1 MEKRKFT
8 RFPFDG
14 SAILR
19 IQPNPDEEKFESQ
32 PVRIVDLSLKGVLL
46 NGNETFME
54 KLSKD
59 DTAFLTI
66 KLSEGGPTIDMQLKV
81 AHREG
86 GYSGLHCELI
96 DVESI
101 SHLRRMA
108 ELNLGQPE
116 LLDREL
122 MSLDSS
128 AASDE
133 PT

>member
-8 RFPFDG
+8 RFRFDG

-19 IQPNPDEEKFESQ
+19 IKPDRQADKTESQ
-32 PVRIVDLSLKGVLL
+32 PVRIIDLSLKGVLL
-46 NGNETFME
+46 NGNESFMDN
-54 KLSKD
+54 LVIGDS
-59 DTAFLTI
+59 ASLTI
-66 KLSEGGPTIDMQLKV
+66 KLSDSGPTIDMQLKV

-86 GYSGLHCELI
+86 GYTGFHCELI

-122 MSLDSS
+122 LSLDG
-128 AASDE
+128 DE
-133 PT
+133 PAQ

>member
-8 RFPFDG
+8 RFRFDG

-19 IQPNPDEEKFESQ
+19 IKPDRSIDKFESQ
-32 PVRIVDLSLKGVLL
+32 PVRVVDLSLKGVLL
-46 NGNETFME
+46 NGNESFMDH
-54 KLSKD
+54 LVIGDVAS
-59 DTAFLTI
+59 LTI
-66 KLSEGGPTIDMQLKV
+66 KLSEHGPTIDMQLKV

-86 GYSGLHCELI
+86 GYSGFHCELI

-122 MSLDSS
+122 LALDGDDSS
-128 AASDE
+128 E
-133 PT
+133 